1 MLWYVLQT
9 KTGGEEKLVEMIRRM
24 VSKDLYGECFV
35 VYHEQLW
42 RRQQQNFVHVKRAF
56 PGYVFITSREPEALF
71 FCLKKIPAMT
81 KMMADEESFF
91 LSLDPEEAA
100 FLDQMMDEQ
109 HVIGL
114 SYLETDGEGKIIQVS
129 GPLSS
134 CVSRIVRCR
143 FGKRYA
149 IVRLHLLGKEKE
161 VLLGIILKEDICRE
175 IRYGK
180 VEAPVNI
187 PEKYERMNLEG
198 TKKKGHCPEYS
209 VGDVV
214 QVADGT
220 FCGMSGTVLCL
231 HDRVMNIGIKF
242 LGRMIE
248 MEVSVESVRK
258 KENGENE

>member
-1 MLWYVLQT
+1 MVCAADKNRRRREAGRDGSQDGSQETLWGVFCYLSRTALAQAAADVCSYKKSLSR
-9 KTGGEEKLVEMIRRM
+9 VCIYHIRGSR
-24 VSKDLYGECFV
+24 G
-35 VYHEQLW
+35 
-42 RRQQQNFVHVKRAF
+42 
-56 PGYVFITSREPEALF
+56 FI
-71 FCLKKIPAMT
+71 FCLKKLPAMA
-81 KMMADEESFF
+81 KMMADEEYFF

-100 FLDQMMDEQ
+100 FLQKMMNEQ

-214 QVADGT
+214 QVADGA
-220 FCGMSGTVLCL
+220 FAGCREPCFVCMTV
-231 HDRVMNIGIKF
+231 
-242 LGRMIE
+242 
-248 MEVSVESVRK
+248 
-258 KENGENE
+258 

>member
-1 MLWYVLQT
+1 MLFRSAFLQ
-9 KTGGEEKLVEMIRRM
+9 
-24 VSKDLYGECFV
+24 
-35 VYHEQLW
+35 
-42 RRQQQNFVHVKRAF
+42 
-56 PGYVFITSREPEALF
+56 
-71 FCLKKIPAMT
+71 
-81 KMMADEESFF
+81 KMMN
-91 LSLDPEEAA
+91 
-100 FLDQMMDEQ
+100 EQ

-114 SYLETDGEGKIIQVS
+114 SYLEMDGEGKIIQVS

-214 QVADGT
+214 QVADGA